1 MVIINHENNIEEVH
15 QCVKIIEMNKAEY
28 QKLRQ
33 ENISLKELFSK
44 KSKKIKSVKR
54 GRLQKS
60 TKNSSCK

>member
-28 QKLRQ
+28 QKLKQ

-54 GRLQKS
+54 GRL
-60 TKNSSCK
+60 